1 MSAWFNRVV
10 LSQSGGGRLKHGNV
24 EQRTTDDLTL
34 NKGSIKRR
42 YILKKRFFSRTAAE
56 KPQTLYTELLRGR
69 RRV

>member
-42 YILKKRFFSRTAAE
+42 YILKKKDFS
-56 KPQTLYTELLRGR
+56 PELLQRNHR
-69 RRV
+69 PSLS

>member
-42 YILKKRFFSRTAAE
+42 YILKKKIFLQNCCRETTD
-56 KPQTLYTELLRGR
+56 PLH
-69 RRV
+69 